1 MSGYV
6 LFDRLFVTFL
16 GGDFVMIL
24 MSYHMKGPMNKD
36 INTLQ
41 WKPLFYPEGNICFV
55 ILFSY
60 FIVDEI
66 FFGISFLKFYKTS
79 YVFRYCESLNVKK
92 GGSINFD
99 ENSLTTKQCTG
110 YVPHKP
116 SWYDV
121 EHLIPNVDERIAPS
135 TYKVH
140 G

>member
-1 MSGYV
+1 MIFSSDFLGNEKILKRTRYRFFVFLFYYNTFYV
-6 LFDRLFVTFL
+6 L
-16 GGDFVMIL
+16 
-24 MSYHMKGPMNKD
+24 
-36 INTLQ
+36 
-41 WKPLFYPEGNICFV
+41 
-55 ILFSY
+55 
-60 FIVDEI
+60 
-66 FFGISFLKFYKTS
+66 
-79 YVFRYCESLNVKK
+79 RYCESLNVKK